1 LNNNTYGSEYNAES
15 LENNIKADYV
25 IDLPNNTRTVVR
37 DMTNA
42 ATKAAKYFSEDPE
55 QVNCEMHQLNT
66 AMKYG
71 FVLLENTR

>member
-1 LNNNTYGSEYNAES
+1 LNNKTYGSEYNAEA
-15 LENNIKADYV
+15 LENSIKADYV
-25 IDLPNNTRTVVR
+25 INLPKNTRTVVSN
-37 DMTNA
+37 MTNA
-42 ATKAAKYFSEDPE
+42 VTKAATYFSEDAE